1 MMSSLRRY
9 ATHMAMIILLGGAF
23 ITPATAQE
31 ETPAASVTA
40 QEEAVAEQPA
50 PAQRERAGTVD
61 GVQDKYLIINDSTV
75 MLTDSIL
82 LYDQGG
88 SRMSGNEFR
97 VGDKVEMTLV
107 EDAAAGKWKIVSI
120 TRTKGASEE
129 THSTVQQT
137 TAKPGQNIRKVNGVW
152 IND

>member
-23 ITPATAQE
+23 APATAQE
-31 ETPAASVTA
+31 APASATT
-40 QEEAVAEQPA
+40 QEEAAVEQLA
-50 PAQRERAGTVD
+50 PAQRQRAGTVD

-120 TRTKGASEE
+120 TRVKGASEE

-152 IND
+152 INE